1 MTMCE
6 EQRMQRDQN
15 RTRSGEQGIAII
27 MVMFMVM
34 AMSLVGAS
42 LTFVSRNETL
52 SSMNYQTTTQ
62 TRYAAES
69 GVAAATN
76 YLLNTYVT
84 PTVGGADPIAAYDI
98 TQSPVR
104 WNNAAVVLSSDPA
117 VAANYPIAATQ
128 DAFAGN
134 SAGTLTVGTGTT
146 AYAASAT
153 LLSMKVMTDS
163 YTGGQFTVQMWRING
178 AGSIG
183 GAGASRVQVS
193 AVLETTDKPVYSYA
207 AFATANG
214 CDAIAFN
221 GQGQTDSYD
230 SRIPNSWMAP
240 ALSGGNI
247 GTNGNF
253 DGDGNIYGS
262 LSTPRT
268 GLGNCAVGNVTATTV
283 GAHIT
288 GGITQLSQPVS
299 YPTPPAP
306 SPLPPTTADTI
317 SKNSGCPAGVIHC
330 VANPGAG
337 ITITPPTPSTVITLG
352 NVDGNGGATIHLS
365 AGIYVVNSLSLNG
378 GSTIVVDSAPV
389 IFKVAGVGQDPA
401 LDLSGGAVT
410 NSSYNSAD
418 MQIQYGGSGTI
429 KLTGNSATSA
439 LVLAPNATAEL
450 KGTGDFYGALIAGKV
465 SGGGSGKIHYDRAL
479 MNLAKTQGNPI
490 LHQFTWSSY

>member
-1 MTMCE
+1 
-6 EQRMQRDQN
+6 MQRDQN
-15 RTRSGEQGIAII
+15 QMRSGERGIAII

-104 WNNAAVVLSSDPA
+104 WNNAPVVLSSDPA

-128 DAFAGN
+128 TAFAAN
-134 SAGTLTVGTGTT
+134 SAGTLTVGSGTT
-146 AYAASAT
+146 AYSASAT

-178 AGSIG
+178 AGAID
-183 GAGASRVQVS
+183 GAGAAAVQVS
-193 AVLETTDKPVYSYA
+193 AVLETTDKPVFSYA

-214 CDAIAFN
+214 CDSVDFTN
-221 GQGQTDSYD
+221 NSQTDSYD
-230 SRIPNSWMAP
+230 SRIANNWMAP
-240 ALSGGNI
+240 SLSGGNV

-253 DGDGNIYGS
+253 DGAGTIYGS

-268 GLGNCAVGNVTATTV
+268 GLGACAAGNVTATTA

-288 GGITQLSQPVS
+288 AGITALAQPVTF
-299 YPTPPAP
+299 PTPPAP
-306 SPLPPTTADTI
+306 SPLPPTTDDTI
-317 SKNSGCPAGVIHC
+317 SQNSGCPAGVIHC

-352 NVDGNGGATIHLS
+352 NVNGNGGATIHLS
-365 AGIYVVNSLSLNG
+365 AGIYVVNSLALNG
-378 GSTIVVDSAPV
+378 GSTIVIDSAPV

-401 LDLSGGAVT
+401 IDLSGGAVT
-410 NSSYNSAD
+410 NSSYNAAN
-418 MQIQYGGSGTI
+418 MQIQYGGTGTI
-429 KLTGNSATSA
+429 KLTGNSATA
-439 LVLAPNATAEL
+439 ATVLAPNAIAEL
-450 KGTGDFYGALIAGKV
+450 KGTGDFYGALIANKV
-465 SGGGSGKIHYDRAL
+465 TAGGNAAIHYDRAL
-479 MNLAKTQGNPI
+479 MKLAVTQGNPV

>member
-1 MTMCE
+1 
-6 EQRMQRDQN
+6 MQRDQDRN
-15 RTRSGEQGIAII
+15 RSGERGIAII

-34 AMSLVGAS
+34 TMSLVGAS

-76 YLLNTYVT
+76 YLLNTYVA
-84 PTVGGADPIAAYDI
+84 PSVAGADPIGAYDI

-104 WNNAAVVLSSDPA
+104 WNNAPVVLSSDPA

-128 DAFAGN
+128 AAFAAN
-134 SAGTLTVGTGTT
+134 SAGTLTAGSGTT

-163 YTGGQFTVQMWRING
+163 YTGSQFTVQMWRING
-178 AGSIG
+178 AGSID
-183 GAGASRVQVS
+183 GAGAATVQVS

-207 AFATANG
+207 AFATGNG
-214 CDAIAFN
+214 CDAIAFG

-230 SRIPNSWMAP
+230 SRVANSWMAP
-240 ALSGGNI
+240 SLSGGNI

-253 DGDGNIYGS
+253 DGDGYIYGS

-268 GLGNCAVGNVTATTV
+268 GVGDCTDGTITATSED
-283 GAHIT
+283 ANIT
-288 GGITQLSQPVS
+288 GGITALSQPVT

-306 SPLPPTTADTI
+306 SPLPPTTNQSVTQ
-317 SKNSGCPAGVIHC
+317 NSGCPAGVVYC
-330 VANPGAG
+330 TSNPGVG
-337 ITITPPTPSTVITLG
+337 ITITPPTPSTVVTLG
-352 NVDGNGGATIHLS
+352 NVNANGGAIIHLS
-365 AGIYVVNSLSLNG
+365 AGIYVVNSLALNG
-378 GSTIVVDSAPV
+378 GATLVIDSGPV
-389 IFKVAGVGQDPA
+389 IFQVAGVGQTTPV
-401 LDLSGGAVT
+401 DLSGGGVT
-410 NSSYNSAD
+410 NPSYDSTNV
-418 MQIQYGGSGTI
+418 QIQYGGTGTV

-439 LVLAPNATAEL
+439 LVLAPNATAEV
-450 KGTGDFYGALIAGKV
+450 KGTGDFYGAIVANKV
-465 SGGGSGKIHYDRAL
+465 SGGGTGAIHYDRAL
-479 MNLAKTQGNPI
+479 MKFATTQGNPI